1 MPTLQKQS
9 ISVTA
14 KVITVFEI
22 HNRPLHRRYAFLA
35 RYQVPS
41 RTITQIT
48 TCTIMN
54 SLLP

>member
-22 HNRPLHRRYAFLA
+22 HNRPLHRYYIGLA
-35 RYQVPS
+35 RYQVLS
-41 RTITQIT
+41 RTVTQDD
-48 TCTIMN
+48 
-54 SLLP
+54 L